1 MPSEAQIRF
10 REKMA
15 ILKAERATRPKI
27 ERHWVTIK
35 EVPEHVKADDARLAL
50 QYLLKHADYVEMMQF
65 PKDQSQYKGHF
76 DDGVY
81 KGEFVFTWTENGLT
95 PLLVYEKLKQTGW
108 PGFSMGWVKTA
119 ARNEM
124 LRDLNPSRESVGEK

>member
-1 MPSEAQIRF
+1 MVSEAKIRF
-10 REKMA
+10 REKVA
-15 ILKAERATRPKI
+15 DAQAERAARPKI

-35 EVPEHVKADDARLAL
+35 AVPEHVESDDAKLSLR
-50 QYLLKHADYVEMMQF
+50 YLLQHADYVEMMQF
-65 PKDQSQYKGHF
+65 PKDQSQYKAHF

-108 PGFSMGWVKTA
+108 PGFSMGWVKIA
-119 ARNEM
+119 AREEM
-124 LRDLNPSRESVGEK
+124 KRDLSSRDSI

>member
-10 REKMA
+10 RERVA
-15 ILKAERATRPKI
+15 ASKAERAARPKI

-35 EVPEHVKADDARLAL
+35 DVPEHVESDDARLAL
-50 QYLLKHADYVEMMQF
+50 QFLLKHANYVEMMQF

-108 PGFSMGWVKTA
+108 PGFSMSWVKDA
-119 ARNEM
+119 ARQEM
-124 LRDLNPSRESVGEK
+124 LRDLAKPTR